1 MRMTE
6 EEFGREL
13 RYQTIMHFVR
23 KMLREALISEEEY
36 HDIDT
41 NNRHKMRP
49 ITGDLLS
56 GKSLICAATYGNM
69 SHGKEA
75 L

>member
-13 RYQTIMHFVR
+13 RYQSVMHLVR
-23 KMLREALISEEEY
+23 KMLRDGLITEEEY
-36 HDIDT
+36 RNIDT
-41 NNRHKMRP
+41 NNRLKMRP

-56 GKSLICAATYGNM
+56 GKSLICAAAYENM

>member
-1 MRMTE
+1 MTE

-13 RYQTIMHFVR
+13 RYQSVMHLVR
-23 KMLREALISEEEY
+23 KMLRDGLITEEEY
-36 HDIDT
+36 RNIDT
-41 NNRHKMRP
+41 NNRQKMRP

-56 GKSLICAATYGNM
+56 GKSLICAAVYENM